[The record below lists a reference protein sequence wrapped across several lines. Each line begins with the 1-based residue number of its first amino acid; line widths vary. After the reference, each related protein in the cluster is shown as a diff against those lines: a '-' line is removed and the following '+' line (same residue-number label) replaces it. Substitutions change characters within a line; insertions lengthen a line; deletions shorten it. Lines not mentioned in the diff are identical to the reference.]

1 MNWRRTEVIC
11 SWIEAPRPDDKL
23 PGTRCEIATT
33 LNIEVD
39 NYKSSLTVRVNGL
52 IKILLTQINVR
63 RQGPHA
69 HIFSNW
75 QIDIMVP

>member
-1 MNWRRTEVIC
+1 MKIVNYLLLDW
-11 SWIEAPRPDDKL
+11 APGLDDKL

-52 IKILLTQINVR
+52 IKILLAQINVR
-63 RQGPHA
+63 RRGPHA
-69 HIFSNW
+69 HIFSN
-75 QIDIMVP
+75 